1 MATNAGPDPVNRWA
15 TEHYGFEDD
24 AAEQDTPT
32 TATGP
37 AGTSPAPHVSLRR
50 RRSALVAA
58 GVLAASLVAGF
69 GGVAVAADAPG
80 NGFVDDGGAGRA
92 VIVRFHGD
100 HRGGG
105 DVGGFVGGDLGGD
118 ARGFGRR

>member
-1 MATNAGPDPVNRWA
+1 MTINAGPDPVNRWA

-32 TATGP
+32 TTTGP
-37 AGTSPAPHVSLRR
+37 AGTSPTPEVPPRR

-80 NGFVDDGGAGRA
+80 NGSVDDRGAGRG
-92 VIVRFHGD
+92 VIVRFD
-100 HRGGG
+100 R
-105 DVGGFVGGDLGGD
+105 GGDLGGD